1 MAKQKGGREVLNADD
16 VVNVKQGDVAALLKK
31 KALADE
37 AAAKAAASAEPA
49 MVAAADG
56 VFASDAEYMVAQA
69 GGGAA
74 AGGSSGLSTGALLG
88 IGAAAIVGGVL
99 IGNAISDD
107 DNSPAAS
114 PTPTPTPGNGP
125 TPTPTP
131 TAKTITLTTGADAPG
146 AGAPAADTTGTSLN
160 DTYNGFIGGG
170 FPNPST
176 LTGADIIDGG
186 AGTDTLNVTITT
198 AAANLNTPDI
208 KNVEVFNIRNLAG
221 GSTLNADTF
230 VGLET
235 IIVDRATGG
244 LTINDLSDTQKVVIN
259 GDTVTTVGNV
269 LIQDGGLG
277 GAAEVSDLTLKGGLQ
292 TATGGAGVVV
302 ISAGNGN
309 GIKTATV
316 TSSGAANEI
325 ATLAY
330 ADNALTQ
337 LNIKA
342 DSNFAI
348 TTGGQISGFSG
359 VAPSTLTVTG
369 AGDVTVN
376 ALDGNLDVYN
386 ASAATGAQTL
396 TVGGPTQV
404 ITLGSGNDRVTTAG
418 LVTTGTIDAGTGTD
432 RLIVAATG
440 HITAA
445 SGAQYKNFDVLQVNN
460 GVAVDLD
467 NLKTT
472 NTITALRISE
482 SGTATS
488 ATNLTAAQ
496 AAAVSILRADG
507 GAALTL
513 GLAGASNAGQIDT
526 VKAAVTTTTAAG
538 AAQPINLA
546 TNPIVL
552 AGVEKLE
559 LTGNG
564 TVKATTGAITLDTTN
579 ATSLDSIKL
588 TNAGDGNSVVVA
600 AGHQAINLVIDA
612 SGSSGNTTLDASVYN
627 TTTGATL
634 KGGSGADVLLGSAQV
649 DALSG
654 GAGRDH
660 FDLGTAVTAFGA
672 TFKVDTIS
680 DFGLVSQITSGAT
693 TTPTLAAFQASTVGG
708 AGADA
713 LDLGG
718 ATRVT
723 QTVVGQNVNVAAA
736 EATANPAYVI
746 NASINE
752 RGVLTLSGA
761 DASKIDTLQE
771 FVKAASIAVNDA
783 NVTAG
788 TSVVFQ
794 FQGNS
799 YVFVEGGDGALATAA
814 DTVVQLT
821 GVAATGLSQLDGL
834 DFARVGEVFIA

>member
-125 TPTPTP
+125 SPTPTP
-131 TAKTITLTTGADAPG
+131 TAKTVTLTTGADAPG

-269 LIQDGGLG
+269 FIQDGGLG

-325 ATLAY
+325 ATLVY
-330 ADNALTQ
+330 NDLALTQ

-348 TTGGQISGFSG
+348 TAGGQIAGFSA

-369 AGDVTVN
+369 AGSVTVN

-396 TVGGPTQV
+396 TVGGPTQT

-418 LVTTGTIDAGTGTD
+418 ALTTGTVDAGTGTD
-432 RLIVAATG
+432 RLTVTNSADITAATG
-440 HITAA
+440 AL
-445 SGAQYKNFDVLQVNN
+445 YKNFDVLQVND

-482 SGTATS
+482 SGTATA

-507 GAALTL
+507 VAALTL
-513 GLAGASNAGQIDT
+513 GLAGASNASQIDT

-538 AAQPINLA
+538 AAQNINLA
-546 TNPIVL
+546 ANPIVL

-564 TVKATTGAITLDTTN
+564 TVAATTGAITLNTTA

-588 TNAGDGNSVVVA
+588 TNAGDGNIVTIA
-600 AGHQAINLVIDA
+600 AGHTAINLVVDA
-612 SGSSGNTTLDASVYN
+612 SGSSGATAINASLYN

-634 KGGSGADVLLGSAQV
+634 KGGSGADVLVGSAQA

-660 FDLGTAVTAFGA
+660 FDLGTAATVFGA

-693 TTPTLAAFQASTVGG
+693 VTPTIGAFQTSTVGG

-713 LDLGG
+713 LNLGAANRAG
-718 ATRVT
+718 DNAAASAA
-723 QTVVGQNVNVAAA
+723 NKNVAAA
-736 EATANPAYVI
+736 EDTANPAYVI
-746 NASINE
+746 NASISD

-761 DASKIDTLQE
+761 DASKIDTIQE
-771 FVKAASIAVNDA
+771 WAKAADLAILQNGGA
-783 NVTAG
+783 AG
-788 TSVVFQ
+788 DTVVFQ

-799 YVFVEGGDGALATAA
+799 YVFKQGGAMGAAD

-821 GVAATGLSQLDGL
+821 GVAATGLSNLGGG
-834 DFARVGEVFIA
+834 DFARVGEVFLV